1 MGWSHVISSLLRPLG
16 HDYNVKSDLFVGPL
30 APAAAK
36 HEHAPG
42 LLLARALDFFWGG
55 GGGEGAPGPFPPPTF
70 VNMARKLSLFI
81 EPTHILDVLP
91 LACHL
96 NFPASLC
103 QQNRCQV

>member
-42 LLLARALDFFWGG
+42 LLLARALDFFGG
-55 GGGEGAPGPFPPPTF
+55 GKGGGS
-70 VNMARKLSLFI
+70 AR
-81 EPTHILDVLP
+81 P
-91 LACHL
+91 LTPA
-96 NFPASLC
+96 NFCKHGKKA
-103 QQNRCQV
+103 VTIY

>member
-42 LLLARALDFFWGG
+42 LLLAQALDLFF
-55 GGGEGAPGPFPPPTF
+55 
-70 VNMARKLSLFI
+70 
-81 EPTHILDVLP
+81 
-91 LACHL
+91 
-96 NFPASLC
+96 
-103 QQNRCQV
+103 

>member
-42 LLLARALDFFWGG
+42 LLLARALDFFGG
-55 GGGEGAPGPFPPPTF
+55 GRGVRERQAPSP
-70 VNMARKLSLFI
+70 RQLL
-81 EPTHILDVLP
+81 
-91 LACHL
+91 
-96 NFPASLC
+96 
-103 QQNRCQV
+103 

>member
-42 LLLARALDFFWGG
+42 LLLARALDFFL
-55 GGGEGAPGPFPPPTF
+55 GEGGVRKRQAPSP
-70 VNMARKLSLFI
+70 RQLL
-81 EPTHILDVLP
+81 
-91 LACHL
+91 
-96 NFPASLC
+96 
-103 QQNRCQV
+103 